1 MLLDHMEY
9 IYTIY
14 QERSFSKAAQ
24 KLYVSQPWLSSA
36 VKKIEQE
43 IQMPIFYRST
53 KPISLTEAGKYYIER
68 VEKIMAIQA
77 EMQDHFSKLSNLPC
91 SQLHIGSSMFFCT
104 YVLPRI
110 LADFREAYPQVT
122 LSFSEGDSLSM
133 MQRIQEGQM
142 DFLLEAEPPENSALN
157 SIVWASE
164 QIVLA
169 VPSSYAINQ
178 DLEEYRYTFD
188 EFLQGVQC
196 GWNKPCVPLKLFH
209 NEKFL
214 LLKQGNDIY
223 KRGMDICRNAGFSPN
238 VFTFLGQ
245 MMTAYYLVCEGNGI
259 TFLRST
265 IPEYVTPTNRVVF
278 YRLDDELA
286 TRNLYLT
293 YKKKSASTV
302 QQNLIDF
309 MKSLSLVPQI

>member
-1 MLLDHMEY
+1 
-9 IYTIY
+9 
-14 QERSFSKAAQ
+14 
-24 KLYVSQPWLSSA
+24 
-36 VKKIEQE
+36 
-43 IQMPIFYRST
+43 
-53 KPISLTEAGKYYIER
+53 
-68 VEKIMAIQA
+68 
-77 EMQDHFSKLSNLPC
+77 
-91 SQLHIGSSMFFCT
+91 MFFCT
-104 YVLPRI
+104 SVLPRI

-122 LSFSEGDSLSM
+122 LSFSKGDNLSM

-142 DFLLEAEPPENSALN
+142 DFLLETELPENSALN

-178 DLEEYRYTFD
+178 GLEEYRYTFD
-188 EFLQGVQC
+188 KFLHGVQN
-196 GWNKPCVPLKLFH
+196 GWNKPCVPLKVFH

-223 KRGMDICRNAGFSPN
+223 KRGMDICRNADFSPN

-245 MMTAYYLVCEGNGI
+245 MMTAYYLVCEGNEI

-265 IPEYVTPTNRVVF
+265 IPEYVTPTNRVDF
-278 YRLDDELA
+278 YRLGDELA

-293 YKKKSASTV
+293 YRKKAR
-302 QQNLIDF
+302 
-309 MKSLSLVPQI
+309 PWH